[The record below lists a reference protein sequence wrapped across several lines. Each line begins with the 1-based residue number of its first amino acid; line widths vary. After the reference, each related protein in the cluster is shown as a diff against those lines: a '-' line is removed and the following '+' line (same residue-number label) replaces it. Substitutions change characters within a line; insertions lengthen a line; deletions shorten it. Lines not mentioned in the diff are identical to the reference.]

1 MTKQEIL
8 NWFNGVCAG
17 IRAEYE
23 NGATI
28 RDYMFDKKD
37 LSRML
42 DKYNNKCL
50 CFDCVHTKFV
60 QRRKK

>member
-8 NWFNGVCAG
+8 QWFNNVCAG

-23 NGATI
+23 GGASI
-28 RDYMFDKKD
+28 RDYNVDEKD

-42 DKYNNKCL
+42 DSFSYTEKLKSALILYE
-50 CFDCVHTKFV
+50 
-60 QRRKK
+60 